1 MLSITTEELGND
13 VILRC
18 AGRIVHGDETPIL
31 CAAVSH
37 AGRNIVLDLSKVD
50 ALDVAGIGA
59 LIALQ
64 AAGIYLQLMNPPS
77 AIRDVLHVTKLDSIF
92 EICEPARAGSEKE
105 KDELRLERSTGAR
118 FIPATAF

>member
-18 AGRIVHGDETPIL
+18 AGRIVHGEETPIL

-50 ALDVAGIGA
+50 ALDAAGIGA

-64 AAGIYLQLMNPPS
+64 AAGIYLQLMNPRS
-77 AIRDVLHVTKLDSIF
+77 AIREILRVTGLDTVL
-92 EICEPARAGSEKE
+92 EIRSSALAGVEIE
-105 KDELRLERSTGAR
+105 KDELCPETRSR
-118 FIPATAF
+118 PLLSPLTAV